1 MEKSLDIRREV
12 LDFWRDL
19 RSWCE
24 EVRVHAYGALD
35 YGVLG
40 RLQSIEVAWPRA
52 DVDALS
58 TLRALGDVV
67 LHLESLSPCDVLG
80 ESLLTRGRRLSR
92 LGAGDFLHRGDDG
105 RFDGLSARL
114 YGMHRFLE
122 GESGG
127 EDFGRTTRL
136 EHGDFAYGLGLRLCN
151 GRLHELFMRLK
162 RMAGANS
169 ESYFRQFFDDETEA
183 LLASL
188 ESDASQFMAYM
199 QSHLILRYDA
209 VFSRS
214 NYELSPTMQQYL
226 GRLGADV
233 RARREQIGIVSGE
246 RFSDA
251 RRDATETGVR
261 SLRGFA
267 MLFDLGKRVSE
278 QALERMSG
286 HLCESEKCLSLADSV
301 ISRLHGMHAQ
311 HWQMRLESVY
321 RGRGMVGDR
330 FYEESRFLGANA
342 GGLDWEEAEFGTML
356 DGVTPRPSAGHYYVI
371 CQGDRL
377 RQLIAEAY
385 GTSRDYRIVLQQ
397 NPQIVQAERLTP
409 GMKIY
414 FPKIDGGLIL
424 DVAGAAGAD
433 STGKTPELSG
443 KVAILGGDAVSMGDA
458 VSILSGKTPELSGK
472 AAVLGGDAGDVDD
485 GGNIESRDLIDNL
498 AIDGEERENGAKCE
512 RVEEQKNARIVG
524 SGDGIELLGEL
535 IDDLSCMRRD
545 QIEAMCEKL
554 NELSASQYV
563 RTVCV
568 DQDEGVCLV
577 CDRVVLFVSE
587 DDNMSRYM
595 ETSFSTPSFLAT
607 GDVIRRRARAAFRAW
622 GRALAAQIR
631 GDVVV
636 SADCSLPLARF
647 ADQRN
652 RRAWVTTALRRL
664 REASASDVKFVVHGR
679 DRRVDVVDKYG
690 VCVVQLQSEDFRA
703 MRMQPWRRYVDYYA
717 PPLVQM
723 NALMQVWLGDLFGL
737 SVEIGVPPLS
747 YANQYSIE
755 QGAGVVT
762 FGVPMG
768 TPVYPIMRGRVVSVG
783 DDAERGKYV
792 VVAHHDGLYSRY
804 MSLSTSFVEVGMQV
818 EAETTIGRSGCA
830 GNDIDAKL
838 CLEIVEC
845 HDVEIDDNID
855 SSKDIL
861 PGKRFDYFDI
871 IYNVWP
877 RELRFDGVIE
887 AE

>member
-40 RLQSIEVAWPRA
+40 RLQSIEVVWPRV

-58 TLRALGDVV
+58 TLRALGEVV
-67 LHLESLSPCDVLG
+67 LHLEALSPCDVLG

-92 LGAGDFLHRGDDG
+92 LGAGDFLQRGDDG

-162 RMAGANS
+162 RMAGADS

-214 NYELSPTMQQYL
+214 NYELSPAMQQYL

-330 FYEESRFLGANA
+330 FYEETRFLGENA

-356 DGVTPRPSAGHYYVI
+356 DGVTPRPRAGHYYVV
-371 CQGDRL
+371 CRGDRL

-385 GTSRDYRIVLQQ
+385 GSSRDYRIVLQQ

-424 DVAGAAGAD
+424 DVAGAVGPDA
-433 STGKTPELSG
+433 TGKSPE
-443 KVAILGGDAVSMGDA
+443 
-458 VSILSGKTPELSGK
+458 LSGKTPELSGK
-472 AAVLGGDAGDVDD
+472 AVVLGGDAGDVDD
-485 GGNIESRDLIDNL
+485 G
-498 AIDGEERENGAKCE
+498 ERENGAKCE
-512 RVEEQKNARIVG
+512 RVGEQKNARVVG
-524 SGDGIELLGEL
+524 SGDGIELLGEW
-535 IDDLSCMRRD
+535 IEDLSCMRRD

-568 DQDEGVCLV
+568 DQDESVCLV

-587 DDNMSRYM
+587 DDNMARYM

-664 REASASDVKFVVHGR
+664 REESASGVKFVVHGR

-723 NALMQVWLGDLFGL
+723 NALMQVWLGDLYGL

-755 QGAGVVT
+755 QGRGVVT

-783 DDAERGKYV
+783 ADAERGKYV

-845 HDVEIDDNID
+845 RDIEIDEDID
-855 SSKDIL
+855 FSQDIL
-861 PGKRFDYFDI
+861 LGKRFDYFDI

>member
-24 EVRVHAYGALD
+24 DVRVHAYGALD

-67 LHLESLSPCDVLG
+67 LHLEALSPCDVLG

-114 YGMHRFLE
+114 YGMHRYLE

-162 RMAGANS
+162 RMAGAS
-169 ESYFRQFFDDETEA
+169 TESYFRQFFDDETEA

-214 NYELSPTMQQYL
+214 NYELSPAMQQYL

-301 ISRLHGMHAQ
+301 ISRLHGMQAQ

-356 DGVTPRPSAGHYYVI
+356 DGVTPRPSAGHYYVV
-371 CQGDRL
+371 CRGDRL

-433 STGKTPELSG
+433 STGKSPELRG
-443 KVAILGGDAVSMGDA
+443 KS
-458 VSILSGKTPELSGK
+458 PELKGK
-472 AAVLGGDAGDVDD
+472 AVVLGGDAGDVDD
-485 GGNIESRDLIDNL
+485 G
-498 AIDGEERENGAKCE
+498 ERENGAKCE
-512 RVEEQKNARIVG
+512 RVGEQKNARVVG
-524 SGDGIELLGEL
+524 SGDGIELLGEW
-535 IDDLSCMRRD
+535 IEDLSCMRRD

-568 DQDEGVCLV
+568 DQDESVCLV

-587 DDNMSRYM
+587 DDNMARYM

-607 GDVIRRRARAAFRAW
+607 GDVIRWRARAAFRAW

-664 REASASDVKFVVHGR
+664 REESASGVKFVVHGR
-679 DRRVDVVDKYG
+679 DRRVDIVDKYG

-723 NALMQVWLGDLFGL
+723 NALMQVWLGDLYGL

-755 QGAGVVT
+755 QGRGVVT

-783 DDAERGKYV
+783 ADAERGKYV

-845 HDVEIDDNID
+845 RDVEIDEDID
-855 SSKDIL
+855 FSQDIL

>member
-24 EVRVHAYGALD
+24 DVRVHAYGALD

-40 RLQSIEVAWPRA
+40 RLQSIEVVWPRV

-67 LHLESLSPCDVLG
+67 LHLEALSPCDVLG

-162 RMAGANS
+162 RMAGADS

-214 NYELSPTMQQYL
+214 NYELSPAMQQYL

-301 ISRLHGMHAQ
+301 ISRLHGMQAQ

-330 FYEESRFLGANA
+330 FYEETRFLGENA

-356 DGVTPRPSAGHYYVI
+356 DGVTPRPRAGHYYVV
-371 CQGDRL
+371 CRGDRL

-385 GTSRDYRIVLQQ
+385 GSSRDYRIVLQQ

-424 DVAGAAGAD
+424 DVAGAVGPDA
-433 STGKTPELSG
+433 TGKSPE
-443 KVAILGGDAVSMGDA
+443 
-458 VSILSGKTPELSGK
+458 LSGKTPELSGK
-472 AAVLGGDAGDVDD
+472 AVVLGGDAGDVDD
-485 GGNIESRDLIDNL
+485 G
-498 AIDGEERENGAKCE
+498 ERENGAKCE
-512 RVEEQKNARIVG
+512 RVGEQKNARVVG
-524 SGDGIELLGEL
+524 SGDGIELLGEW
-535 IDDLSCMRRD
+535 IEDLSCMRRD

-568 DQDEGVCLV
+568 DQDESVCLV

-587 DDNMSRYM
+587 DDNMARYM

-664 REASASDVKFVVHGR
+664 REESASGVKFVVHGR

-723 NALMQVWLGDLFGL
+723 NALMQVWLGDLYGL

-755 QGAGVVT
+755 QGRGVVT

-783 DDAERGKYV
+783 ADAERGKYV

-845 HDVEIDDNID
+845 RDIEIDEDID
-855 SSKDIL
+855 FSQDIL
-861 PGKRFDYFDI
+861 LGKRFDYFDI

>member
-58 TLRALGDVV
+58 TLRALGNVV
-67 LHLESLSPCDVLG
+67 LHLEALSPCDVLG

-92 LGAGDFLHRGDDG
+92 LGAGDFLQRGDDG

-162 RMAGANS
+162 RMAGADS

-183 LLASL
+183 LLESL

-214 NYELSPTMQQYL
+214 NYELSPAMQQYL

-301 ISRLHGMHAQ
+301 ISRLHGMQAQ

-330 FYEESRFLGANA
+330 FYEETRFLGENA

-356 DGVTPRPSAGHYYVI
+356 DGVTPRPRAGHYYVV
-371 CQGDRL
+371 CRGDRL

-433 STGKTPELSG
+433 ATGKTPDLRG
-443 KVAILGGDAVSMGDA
+443 KS
-458 VSILSGKTPELSGK
+458 PELKGK
-472 AAVLGGDAGDVDD
+472 AVVLGGDAGDVDD
-485 GGNIESRDLIDNL
+485 G
-498 AIDGEERENGAKCE
+498 ERENGAKCE
-512 RVEEQKNARIVG
+512 RVGEQKNARIVG
-524 SGDGIELLGEL
+524 LGDGIELLGEL
-535 IDDLSCMRRD
+535 IEDLSCMRRD

-587 DDNMSRYM
+587 DDNMARYM

-664 REASASDVKFVVHGR
+664 REESASGVKFVVHGR

-723 NALMQVWLGDLFGL
+723 NALMQVWLGDLYGL

-755 QGAGVVT
+755 QGRGVVT

-783 DDAERGKYV
+783 ADAERGKYV

-845 HDVEIDDNID
+845 RDVEIDEDID
-855 SSKDIL
+855 FSQDIL

>member
-24 EVRVHAYGALD
+24 DVRVHAYGALD

-58 TLRALGDVV
+58 TLRALGNVV
-67 LHLESLSPCDVLG
+67 LHLEALSPCDVLG

-92 LGAGDFLHRGDDG
+92 LGAGDFLQRGDDG

-162 RMAGANS
+162 RMAGADS

-214 NYELSPTMQQYL
+214 NYELSPAMQQYL

-301 ISRLHGMHAQ
+301 ISRLHGMQAQ

-330 FYEESRFLGANA
+330 FYEETRFLGENA

-356 DGVTPRPSAGHYYVI
+356 DGVTPRPRAGHYYVV
-371 CQGDRL
+371 CRGDRL

-433 STGKTPELSG
+433 ATGKTPDLRG
-443 KVAILGGDAVSMGDA
+443 KS
-458 VSILSGKTPELSGK
+458 PELKGK
-472 AAVLGGDAGDVDD
+472 AVVLGGDAGDVDD
-485 GGNIESRDLIDNL
+485 G
-498 AIDGEERENGAKCE
+498 ERENGAKCE
-512 RVEEQKNARIVG
+512 RVGEQKNARIVG
-524 SGDGIELLGEL
+524 LGDGIELLGEL
-535 IDDLSCMRRD
+535 IEDLSCMRRD

-587 DDNMSRYM
+587 DDNMARYM

-783 DDAERGKYV
+783 ADAERGKYV

-845 HDVEIDDNID
+845 HDVEIDEDID
-855 SSKDIL
+855 FSQDIL

>member
-40 RLQSIEVAWPRA
+40 RLQSIEVVWPRV

-58 TLRALGDVV
+58 TLRALGEVV
-67 LHLESLSPCDVLG
+67 LHLEALSPCDVLG

-92 LGAGDFLHRGDDG
+92 LGAGDFLQRGDDG

-162 RMAGANS
+162 RMAGAS
-169 ESYFRQFFDDETEA
+169 TESYFRQFFDDETEA

-214 NYELSPTMQQYL
+214 NYELSPAMQQYL

-301 ISRLHGMHAQ
+301 ISRLHGMQAQ

-330 FYEESRFLGANA
+330 FYEETRFLGENA

-356 DGVTPRPSAGHYYVI
+356 DGVTPRPRAGHYYVV
-371 CQGDRL
+371 CRGDRL

-385 GTSRDYRIVLQQ
+385 GSSRDYRIVLQQ

-424 DVAGAAGAD
+424 DVAGAVGPDA
-433 STGKTPELSG
+433 TGKSPE
-443 KVAILGGDAVSMGDA
+443 
-458 VSILSGKTPELSGK
+458 LSGKTPELSGK
-472 AAVLGGDAGDVDD
+472 AVVLGGDAGDVDD
-485 GGNIESRDLIDNL
+485 G
-498 AIDGEERENGAKCE
+498 ERENGAKCE
-512 RVEEQKNARIVG
+512 RVGEQKNARVVG
-524 SGDGIELLGEL
+524 SGDGIELLGEW
-535 IDDLSCMRRD
+535 IEDLSCMRRD

-568 DQDEGVCLV
+568 DQDESVCLV

-587 DDNMSRYM
+587 DDNMARYM

-664 REASASDVKFVVHGR
+664 REESASGVKFVVHGR

-723 NALMQVWLGDLFGL
+723 NALMQVWLGDLYGL

-755 QGAGVVT
+755 QGRGVVT

-783 DDAERGKYV
+783 ADAERGKYV

-845 HDVEIDDNID
+845 RDIEIDEDID
-855 SSKDIL
+855 FSQDIL

>member
-58 TLRALGDVV
+58 TLRALGNVV
-67 LHLESLSPCDVLG
+67 LHLEALSPCDVLG

-92 LGAGDFLHRGDDG
+92 LGAGDFLQRGDDG

-162 RMAGANS
+162 RMAGADS

-214 NYELSPTMQQYL
+214 NYELSPAMQQYL

-301 ISRLHGMHAQ
+301 ISRLHGMQAQ

-330 FYEESRFLGANA
+330 FYEETRFLGENA

-356 DGVTPRPSAGHYYVI
+356 DGVTPRPRAGHYYVV
-371 CQGDRL
+371 CRGDRL

-385 GTSRDYRIVLQQ
+385 GSSRDYRIVLQQ

-424 DVAGAAGAD
+424 DVAGAVGPDA
-433 STGKTPELSG
+433 TGKSPE
-443 KVAILGGDAVSMGDA
+443 
-458 VSILSGKTPELSGK
+458 LSGKTPELSGK
-472 AAVLGGDAGDVDD
+472 AVVLGGDAGDVDD
-485 GGNIESRDLIDNL
+485 G
-498 AIDGEERENGAKCE
+498 ERENGAKCE
-512 RVEEQKNARIVG
+512 RVGEQKNARVVG
-524 SGDGIELLGEL
+524 SGDGIELLGEW
-535 IDDLSCMRRD
+535 IEDLSCMRRD

-587 DDNMSRYM
+587 DDNMARYM

-664 REASASDVKFVVHGR
+664 REESASGVKFVVHGR

-723 NALMQVWLGDLFGL
+723 NALMQVWLGDLYGL

-755 QGAGVVT
+755 QGRGVVT

-783 DDAERGKYV
+783 ADAERGKYV

-838 CLEIVEC
+838 CLEIVAC
-845 HDVEIDDNID
+845 RDVEIDEDID
-855 SSKDIL
+855 FSQDIL
-861 PGKRFDYFDI
+861 LGKRFDYFDI

>member
-214 NYELSPTMQQYL
+214 NYELSPAMQQYL

-301 ISRLHGMHAQ
+301 ISRLHGMQAQ

-330 FYEESRFLGANA
+330 FYEETRFLGANA
-342 GGLDWEEAEFGTML
+342 GGLEWEEAEFGTML
-356 DGVTPRPSAGHYYVI
+356 DGVTPRPSAGHYYVV
-371 CQGDRL
+371 CRGDRL

-385 GTSRDYRIVLQQ
+385 GSSRDYRIVLQQ

-433 STGKTPELSG
+433 STGKSPELSG
-443 KVAILGGDAVSMGDA
+443 KS
-458 VSILSGKTPELSGK
+458 PELKGK
-472 AAVLGGDAGDVDD
+472 AVILGGDAGDV
-485 GGNIESRDLIDNL
+485 
-498 AIDGEERENGAKCE
+498 DGEERENGAKCE

>member
-58 TLRALGDVV
+58 TLRALGNVV
-67 LHLESLSPCDVLG
+67 LHLEALSPCDVLG

-92 LGAGDFLHRGDDG
+92 LGAGDFLQRGDDG

-162 RMAGANS
+162 RMAGADS

-214 NYELSPTMQQYL
+214 NYELSPAMQQYL

-301 ISRLHGMHAQ
+301 ISRLHGMQAQ

-330 FYEESRFLGANA
+330 FYEETRFLGENA

-356 DGVTPRPSAGHYYVI
+356 DGVTPRPRAGHYYVV
-371 CQGDRL
+371 CRGDRL

-385 GTSRDYRIVLQQ
+385 GSSRDYRIVLQQ

-424 DVAGAAGAD
+424 DVAGAVGPDA
-433 STGKTPELSG
+433 TGKSPE
-443 KVAILGGDAVSMGDA
+443 
-458 VSILSGKTPELSGK
+458 LSGKTPELSGK
-472 AAVLGGDAGDVDD
+472 AVVLGGDAGDVDD
-485 GGNIESRDLIDNL
+485 G
-498 AIDGEERENGAKCE
+498 ERENGAKCE
-512 RVEEQKNARIVG
+512 RVGEQKNARVVG
-524 SGDGIELLGEL
+524 SGDGIELLGEW
-535 IDDLSCMRRD
+535 IEDLSCMRRD

-568 DQDEGVCLV
+568 DQDESVCLV

-587 DDNMSRYM
+587 DDNMARYM

-664 REASASDVKFVVHGR
+664 REESASGVKFVVHGR

-723 NALMQVWLGDLFGL
+723 NALMQVWLGDLYGL

-755 QGAGVVT
+755 QGRGVVT

-783 DDAERGKYV
+783 ADAERGKYV

-845 HDVEIDDNID
+845 RDIEIDEDID
-855 SSKDIL
+855 FSQDIL
-861 PGKRFDYFDI
+861 LGKRFDYFDI

>member
-40 RLQSIEVAWPRA
+40 RLQSIEVVWPRV

-58 TLRALGDVV
+58 TLRALGEVV
-67 LHLESLSPCDVLG
+67 LHLEALSPCDVLG

-92 LGAGDFLHRGDDG
+92 LGAGDFLQRGDDG

-162 RMAGANS
+162 RMAGADS

-214 NYELSPTMQQYL
+214 NYELSPAMQQYL

-301 ISRLHGMHAQ
+301 ISRLHGMQAQ

-330 FYEESRFLGANA
+330 FYEETRFLGENA

-356 DGVTPRPSAGHYYVI
+356 DGVTPRPRAGHYYVV
-371 CQGDRL
+371 CRGDRL

-385 GTSRDYRIVLQQ
+385 GSSRDYRIVLQQ

-424 DVAGAAGAD
+424 DVAGAVGPDA
-433 STGKTPELSG
+433 TGKSPE
-443 KVAILGGDAVSMGDA
+443 
-458 VSILSGKTPELSGK
+458 LSGKTPELSGK
-472 AAVLGGDAGDVDD
+472 AVVLGGDAGDVDD
-485 GGNIESRDLIDNL
+485 G
-498 AIDGEERENGAKCE
+498 ERENGAKCE
-512 RVEEQKNARIVG
+512 RVGEQKNARVVG
-524 SGDGIELLGEL
+524 SGDGIELLGEW
-535 IDDLSCMRRD
+535 IEDLSCMRRD

-568 DQDEGVCLV
+568 DQDESVCLV

-587 DDNMSRYM
+587 DDNMARYM

-664 REASASDVKFVVHGR
+664 REESASGVKFVVHGR

-723 NALMQVWLGDLFGL
+723 NALMQVWLGDLYGL

-755 QGAGVVT
+755 QGRGVVT

-783 DDAERGKYV
+783 ADAERGKYV

-845 HDVEIDDNID
+845 RDIEIDEDID
-855 SSKDIL
+855 FSQDIL
-861 PGKRFDYFDI
+861 LGKRFDYFDI

>member
-40 RLQSIEVAWPRA
+40 RLQSIEVAWPRT

-58 TLRALGDVV
+58 TLCALGDVV

-356 DGVTPRPSAGHYYVI
+356 DGVTPRPSAGHYYVV
-371 CQGDRL
+371 CRGDRL

-433 STGKTPELSG
+433 STGKTLELSG
-443 KVAILGGDAVSMGDA
+443 KS
-458 VSILSGKTPELSGK
+458 PELSGK
-472 AAVLGGDAGDVDD
+472 AVILGGDAGDVDD
-485 GGNIESRDLIDNL
+485 GGNIESRDLIDDL
-498 AIDGEERENGAKCE
+498 AVDGGERENGAKCE

-535 IDDLSCMRRD
+535 IEDLSCMSRD

-568 DQDEGVCLV
+568 DQDESVCLV

-768 TPVYPIMRGRVVSVG
+768 TPVYPIMRGRVVAVG

-845 HDVEIDDNID
+845 HDIEIDDNID

>member
-40 RLQSIEVAWPRA
+40 RLQSIEVVWPRV

-67 LHLESLSPCDVLG
+67 LHLEALSPCDVLG

-92 LGAGDFLHRGDDG
+92 LGAGDFLQRGDDG

-114 YGMHRFLE
+114 YGMHRYLE

-162 RMAGANS
+162 RMAGAS
-169 ESYFRQFFDDETEA
+169 TESYFRQFFDDETEA

-214 NYELSPTMQQYL
+214 NYELSPAMQQYL

-301 ISRLHGMHAQ
+301 ISRLHGMQAQ

-330 FYEESRFLGANA
+330 FYEETRFLGENA

-356 DGVTPRPSAGHYYVI
+356 DGVTPRPRAGHYYVV
-371 CQGDRL
+371 CRGDRL

-385 GTSRDYRIVLQQ
+385 GSSRDYRIVLQQ

-424 DVAGAAGAD
+424 DVAGAVGPDA
-433 STGKTPELSG
+433 TGKSPE
-443 KVAILGGDAVSMGDA
+443 
-458 VSILSGKTPELSGK
+458 LSGKTPELSGK
-472 AAVLGGDAGDVDD
+472 AVVLGGDAGDVDD
-485 GGNIESRDLIDNL
+485 G
-498 AIDGEERENGAKCE
+498 ERENGAKCE
-512 RVEEQKNARIVG
+512 RVGEQKNARVVG
-524 SGDGIELLGEL
+524 SGDGIELLGEW
-535 IDDLSCMRRD
+535 IEDLSCMRRD

-568 DQDEGVCLV
+568 DQDESVCLV

-587 DDNMSRYM
+587 DDNMARYM

-664 REASASDVKFVVHGR
+664 REESASGVKFVVHGR

-723 NALMQVWLGDLFGL
+723 NALMQVWLGDLYGL

-755 QGAGVVT
+755 QGRGVVT

-783 DDAERGKYV
+783 ADAERGKYV

-845 HDVEIDDNID
+845 RDIEIDEDID
-855 SSKDIL
+855 FSQDIL
-861 PGKRFDYFDI
+861 LGKRFDYFDI

>member
-1 MEKSLDIRREV
+1 MRAAWRDGVWSDSLEKSLDIRREV

-92 LGAGDFLHRGDDG
+92 LGAGDLLHRGDDG

-214 NYELSPTMQQYL
+214 NYELSPAMQQYL

-356 DGVTPRPSAGHYYVI
+356 DGVTPRPSAGHYYVV
-371 CQGDRL
+371 CRGDRL

-433 STGKTPELSG
+433 STGKTLELSG
-443 KVAILGGDAVSMGDA
+443 KSPE
-458 VSILSGKTPELSGK
+458 LSGKTPELKGK
-472 AAVLGGDAGDVDD
+472 AVILGGDAGDVDD
-485 GGNIESRDLIDNL
+485 G
-498 AIDGEERENGAKCE
+498 ERENGAKCE
-512 RVEEQKNARIVG
+512 QVEDQKNARVVG

-535 IDDLSCMRRD
+535 IEDLSCMRRD

-568 DQDEGVCLV
+568 DQDESVCLV

-587 DDNMSRYM
+587 DDNMARYM
-595 ETSFSTPSFLAT
+595 ATSFSTPSFLAT

-664 REASASDVKFVVHGR
+664 REESASGVKFVVHGR

-755 QGAGVVT
+755 QGGGVVT

-768 TPVYPIMRGRVVSVG
+768 TPVYPIMRGRVVVVG

-845 HDVEIDDNID
+845 RDIEIDDNID

>member
-24 EVRVHAYGALD
+24 DVRVHAYGALD

-58 TLRALGDVV
+58 TLRALGNVV
-67 LHLESLSPCDVLG
+67 LHLEALSPCDVLG

-92 LGAGDFLHRGDDG
+92 LGAGDFLQRGDDG

-162 RMAGANS
+162 RMAGADS

-214 NYELSPTMQQYL
+214 NYELSPAMQQYL

-301 ISRLHGMHAQ
+301 ISRLHGMQAQ

-330 FYEESRFLGANA
+330 FYEETRFLGENA

-356 DGVTPRPSAGHYYVI
+356 DGVTPRPRAGHYYVV
-371 CQGDRL
+371 CRGDRL

-385 GTSRDYRIVLQQ
+385 GSSRDYRIVLQQ

-424 DVAGAAGAD
+424 DVAGAVGPDA
-433 STGKTPELSG
+433 TGKSPE
-443 KVAILGGDAVSMGDA
+443 
-458 VSILSGKTPELSGK
+458 LSGKTPELSGK
-472 AAVLGGDAGDVDD
+472 AVVLGGDAGDVDD
-485 GGNIESRDLIDNL
+485 G
-498 AIDGEERENGAKCE
+498 ERENGAKCE
-512 RVEEQKNARIVG
+512 RVGEQKNARVVG
-524 SGDGIELLGEL
+524 SGDGIELLGEW
-535 IDDLSCMRRD
+535 IEDLSCMRRD

-568 DQDEGVCLV
+568 DQDESVCLV

-587 DDNMSRYM
+587 DDNMARYM

-664 REASASDVKFVVHGR
+664 REESASGVKFVVHGR

-783 DDAERGKYV
+783 ADAERGKYV

-845 HDVEIDDNID
+845 RDIEIDEDID
-855 SSKDIL
+855 FSQDIL
-861 PGKRFDYFDI
+861 LGKRFDYFDI

>member
-40 RLQSIEVAWPRA
+40 RLQSIEVVWPRV

-58 TLRALGDVV
+58 TLRALGNVV
-67 LHLESLSPCDVLG
+67 LHLEALSPCDVLG

-92 LGAGDFLHRGDDG
+92 LGAGDFLQRGDDG

-162 RMAGANS
+162 RMAGADS

-214 NYELSPTMQQYL
+214 NYELSPAMQQYL

-301 ISRLHGMHAQ
+301 ISRLHGMQAQ

-330 FYEESRFLGANA
+330 FYEETRFLGENA

-356 DGVTPRPSAGHYYVI
+356 DGVTPRPRAGHYYVV
-371 CQGDRL
+371 CRGDRL

-433 STGKTPELSG
+433 ATGKTPDLRG
-443 KVAILGGDAVSMGDA
+443 KS
-458 VSILSGKTPELSGK
+458 PELKGK
-472 AAVLGGDAGDVDD
+472 AVVLGGDAGDVDD
-485 GGNIESRDLIDNL
+485 G
-498 AIDGEERENGAKCE
+498 ERENGAKCE
-512 RVEEQKNARIVG
+512 RVGEQKNARVVG
-524 SGDGIELLGEL
+524 SGDGIELLGEW
-535 IDDLSCMRRD
+535 IEDLSCMRRD

-587 DDNMSRYM
+587 DDNMARYM

-652 RRAWVTTALRRL
+652 RRAWVTTTLRRL
-664 REASASDVKFVVHGR
+664 REASASGVKFVVHGR

-723 NALMQVWLGDLFGL
+723 NALMQVWLGDLYGL

-755 QGAGVVT
+755 QGRGVVT

-783 DDAERGKYV
+783 ADAERGKYV

-845 HDVEIDDNID
+845 RDVEIDEDID
-855 SSKDIL
+855 FSQDIL

>member
-40 RLQSIEVAWPRA
+40 RLQSIEVVWPRV

-58 TLRALGDVV
+58 TLRALGEVV
-67 LHLESLSPCDVLG
+67 LHLEALSPCDVLG

-92 LGAGDFLHRGDDG
+92 LGAGDFLQRGDDG

-162 RMAGANS
+162 RMAGADS

-214 NYELSPTMQQYL
+214 NYELSPAMQQYL

-301 ISRLHGMHAQ
+301 ISRLHGMQAQ

-330 FYEESRFLGANA
+330 FYEETRFLGENA

-356 DGVTPRPSAGHYYVI
+356 DGVTPRPRAGHYYVV
-371 CQGDRL
+371 CRGDRL

-385 GTSRDYRIVLQQ
+385 GSSRDYRIVLQQ

-424 DVAGAAGAD
+424 DVAGAVGPDA
-433 STGKTPELSG
+433 TGKSPELKG
-443 KVAILGGDAVSMGDA
+443 KS
-458 VSILSGKTPELSGK
+458 PELSGK
-472 AAVLGGDAGDVDD
+472 AAILGGDAGDVDD
-485 GGNIESRDLIDNL
+485 GGNIKSRDLIDDL
-498 AIDGEERENGAKCE
+498 AIDGGERENGAKCE
-512 RVEEQKNARIVG
+512 RVEDQKNARIVG
-524 SGDGIELLGEL
+524 LGDGIELLGEW
-535 IDDLSCMRRD
+535 IEDLSCMRRD

-587 DDNMSRYM
+587 DDNMARYM

-664 REASASDVKFVVHGR
+664 REESASGVKFVVHGR

-723 NALMQVWLGDLFGL
+723 NALMQVWLGDLYGL

-755 QGAGVVT
+755 QGRGVVT

-783 DDAERGKYV
+783 ADAERGKYV

-845 HDVEIDDNID
+845 RDVEIDEDID
-855 SSKDIL
+855 FSQDIL
-861 PGKRFDYFDI
+861 LGKRFDYFDI

>member
-40 RLQSIEVAWPRA
+40 RLQSIEVVWPRV

-58 TLRALGDVV
+58 TLRALGEVV
-67 LHLESLSPCDVLG
+67 LHLEALSPCDVLG

-92 LGAGDFLHRGDDG
+92 LGAGDFLQRGDDG

-162 RMAGANS
+162 RMAGADS

-214 NYELSPTMQQYL
+214 NYELSPAMQQYL

-301 ISRLHGMHAQ
+301 ISRLHGMQAQ

-330 FYEESRFLGANA
+330 FYEETRFLGENA

-356 DGVTPRPSAGHYYVI
+356 DGVTPRPRAGHYYVV
-371 CQGDRL
+371 CRGDRL

-385 GTSRDYRIVLQQ
+385 GSSRDYRIVLQQ

-424 DVAGAAGAD
+424 DVAGAVGPDA
-433 STGKTPELSG
+433 TGKSPE
-443 KVAILGGDAVSMGDA
+443 
-458 VSILSGKTPELSGK
+458 LSGKTPELSGK
-472 AAVLGGDAGDVDD
+472 AVVLGGDAGDVDD
-485 GGNIESRDLIDNL
+485 G
-498 AIDGEERENGAKCE
+498 ERENGAKCE
-512 RVEEQKNARIVG
+512 RVGEQKNARVVG
-524 SGDGIELLGEL
+524 SGDGIELLGEW
-535 IDDLSCMRRD
+535 IEDLSCMRRD

-568 DQDEGVCLV
+568 DQDESVCLV

-587 DDNMSRYM
+587 DDNMARYM

-664 REASASDVKFVVHGR
+664 REESASGVKFVVHGR

-723 NALMQVWLGDLFGL
+723 NALMQVWLGDLYGL

-755 QGAGVVT
+755 QGRGVVT

-783 DDAERGKYV
+783 ADAERGKYV

-845 HDVEIDDNID
+845 RDVEIDEDID
-855 SSKDIL
+855 FSQDIL

>member
-24 EVRVHAYGALD
+24 DVRVHAYGALD

-67 LHLESLSPCDVLG
+67 LHLEALSPCDVLG

-92 LGAGDFLHRGDDG
+92 LGAGDFLQRGDDG

-114 YGMHRFLE
+114 YGMHRYLE

-162 RMAGANS
+162 RMAGADS

-214 NYELSPTMQQYL
+214 NYELSPAMQQYL

-301 ISRLHGMHAQ
+301 ISRLHGMQAQ

-330 FYEESRFLGANA
+330 FYEETRFLGANA
-342 GGLDWEEAEFGTML
+342 GGLDWEEAVFGTML
-356 DGVTPRPSAGHYYVI
+356 DGVTPRPSAGHYYVV
-371 CQGDRL
+371 CRGDRL

-433 STGKTPELSG
+433 ATGKTPDLRG
-443 KVAILGGDAVSMGDA
+443 KS
-458 VSILSGKTPELSGK
+458 PELKGK
-472 AAVLGGDAGDVDD
+472 AVVLGGDAGDVDD
-485 GGNIESRDLIDNL
+485 G
-498 AIDGEERENGAKCE
+498 ERENGAKCE
-512 RVEEQKNARIVG
+512 RVGEQKNARVVG
-524 SGDGIELLGEL
+524 SGDGIELLGEW
-535 IDDLSCMRRD
+535 IEDLSCMRRD

-587 DDNMSRYM
+587 DDNMARYM

-664 REASASDVKFVVHGR
+664 REESASGVKFVVHGR

-723 NALMQVWLGDLFGL
+723 NALMQVWLGDLYGL

-755 QGAGVVT
+755 QGRGIVT

-783 DDAERGKYV
+783 ADAERGKYV

-845 HDVEIDDNID
+845 HDVEIDEDID
-855 SSKDIL
+855 FSQDIL

>member
-24 EVRVHAYGALD
+24 DVRVHAYGALD

-58 TLRALGDVV
+58 TLRALGNVV
-67 LHLESLSPCDVLG
+67 LHLEALSPCDVLG

-92 LGAGDFLHRGDDG
+92 LGAGDFLQRGDDG

-162 RMAGANS
+162 RMAGADS

-214 NYELSPTMQQYL
+214 NYELSPAMQQYL

-301 ISRLHGMHAQ
+301 ISRLHGMQAQ

-330 FYEESRFLGANA
+330 FYEETRFLGENA

-356 DGVTPRPSAGHYYVI
+356 DGVTPRPRAGHYYVV
-371 CQGDRL
+371 CRGDRL

-385 GTSRDYRIVLQQ
+385 GSSRDYRIVLQQ

-424 DVAGAAGAD
+424 DVAGAVGPDA
-433 STGKTPELSG
+433 TGKSPE
-443 KVAILGGDAVSMGDA
+443 
-458 VSILSGKTPELSGK
+458 LSGKTPELSGK
-472 AAVLGGDAGDVDD
+472 AVVLGGDAGDVDD
-485 GGNIESRDLIDNL
+485 G
-498 AIDGEERENGAKCE
+498 ERENGAKCE
-512 RVEEQKNARIVG
+512 RVGEQKNARIVG
-524 SGDGIELLGEL
+524 LGDGIELLGEL
-535 IDDLSCMRRD
+535 IEDLSCMRRD

-587 DDNMSRYM
+587 DDNMARYM

-664 REASASDVKFVVHGR
+664 REASASGVKFVVHGR

-755 QGAGVVT
+755 QGRGVVT

-783 DDAERGKYV
+783 ADAERGKYV

-845 HDVEIDDNID
+845 RDVEIDEDID
-855 SSKDIL
+855 FSQDIL
-861 PGKRFDYFDI
+861 LGKRFDYFDI

>member
-40 RLQSIEVAWPRA
+40 RLQSIEVVWPRV

-58 TLRALGDVV
+58 TLRALGEVV
-67 LHLESLSPCDVLG
+67 LHLEALSPCDVLG

-92 LGAGDFLHRGDDG
+92 LGAGDFLQRGDDG

-162 RMAGANS
+162 RMAGADS

-214 NYELSPTMQQYL
+214 NYELSPAMQQYL

-330 FYEESRFLGANA
+330 FYEETRFLGENA

-356 DGVTPRPSAGHYYVI
+356 DGVTPRPSAGHYYVV
-371 CQGDRL
+371 CRGDRL

-433 STGKTPELSG
+433 STEKTPELKG
-443 KVAILGGDAVSMGDA
+443 KSLG
-458 VSILSGKTPELSGK
+458 LSGK
-472 AAVLGGDAGDVDD
+472 AAILGGDAGDVDD
-485 GGNIESRDLIDNL
+485 G
-498 AIDGEERENGAKCE
+498 ERENGAKCE
-512 RVEEQKNARIVG
+512 RVGEQKNARVVG
-524 SGDGIELLGEL
+524 SGDGIELLGEW
-535 IDDLSCMRRD
+535 IEDLSCMRRD

-568 DQDEGVCLV
+568 DQDESVCLV

-587 DDNMSRYM
+587 DDNMARYM

-768 TPVYPIMRGRVVSVG
+768 TPVYPIMRGRVVAVG

-845 HDVEIDDNID
+845 HDVEIDEDID
-855 SSKDIL
+855 FSQDIL

-877 RELRFDGVIE
+877 RELRFDGIIE

>member
-24 EVRVHAYGALD
+24 DVRVHAYGALD

-58 TLRALGDVV
+58 TLRALGNVV
-67 LHLESLSPCDVLG
+67 LHLEALSPCDVLG

-92 LGAGDFLHRGDDG
+92 LGAGDFLQRGDDG

-162 RMAGANS
+162 RMAGADS

-214 NYELSPTMQQYL
+214 NYELSPAMQQYL

-301 ISRLHGMHAQ
+301 ISRLHGMQAQ

-330 FYEESRFLGANA
+330 FYEETRFLGENA

-356 DGVTPRPSAGHYYVI
+356 DGVTPRPRAGHYYVV
-371 CQGDRL
+371 CRGDRL

-385 GTSRDYRIVLQQ
+385 GSSRDYRIVLQQ

-424 DVAGAAGAD
+424 DVAGAVGPDA
-433 STGKTPELSG
+433 TGKSPE
-443 KVAILGGDAVSMGDA
+443 
-458 VSILSGKTPELSGK
+458 LSGKTPELSGK
-472 AAVLGGDAGDVDD
+472 AVVLGGDAGDVDD
-485 GGNIESRDLIDNL
+485 G
-498 AIDGEERENGAKCE
+498 ERENGAKCE
-512 RVEEQKNARIVG
+512 RVEDQKNARIVG
-524 SGDGIELLGEL
+524 LGDGIELLGEL
-535 IDDLSCMRRD
+535 IEDLSCMRRD

-587 DDNMSRYM
+587 DDNMARYM

-664 REASASDVKFVVHGR
+664 REESASGVKFVVHGR

-723 NALMQVWLGDLFGL
+723 NALMQVWLGDLYGL

-755 QGAGVVT
+755 QGRGVVT

-783 DDAERGKYV
+783 ADAERGKYV

-845 HDVEIDDNID
+845 RDIEIDEDID
-855 SSKDIL
+855 FSQDIL
-861 PGKRFDYFDI
+861 LGKRFDYFDI

>member
-67 LHLESLSPCDVLG
+67 LHLEALSPCDVLG

-233 RARREQIGIVSGE
+233 RARREQIWIVSGE

-356 DGVTPRPSAGHYYVI
+356 DGVTPRPNAGHYYVV
-371 CQGDRL
+371 CRGDRL

-443 KVAILGGDAVSMGDA
+443 K
-458 VSILSGKTPELSGK
+458 TPELRGK
-472 AAVLGGDAGDVDD
+472 AAILGGDAGDVD
-485 GGNIESRDLIDNL
+485 GG
-498 AIDGEERENGAKCE
+498 ARENGAKCE
-512 RVEEQKNARIVG
+512 RVGDQKNARVVG
-524 SGDGIELLGEL
+524 SGDGIELLGEW
-535 IDDLSCMRRD
+535 IEDLSCMRRD

-568 DQDEGVCLV
+568 DQDESVCLV

-587 DDNMSRYM
+587 DDNMARYM

-664 REASASDVKFVVHGR
+664 REESASGVKFVVHGR

-723 NALMQVWLGDLFGL
+723 NALMQVWLGDLYGL

-755 QGAGVVT
+755 QGRGVVT

-783 DDAERGKYV
+783 TDAERGKYV

-845 HDVEIDDNID
+845 RDIEIDEDID
-855 SSKDIL
+855 FSQDIL